1 MSEKHLI
8 MNIEN
13 VIILGSGPAGLTAS
27 IYAARSDL
35 NPILISGS
43 TPGGQLTIT
52 SLVENYP
59 GFEDGILGP
68 ELMLNMQKQA
78 KNMGVRF
85 EEGVVIKVDFS
96 KKPFTIWTEDKE
108 FKTKTIIISTGASVR
123 WLGLDGETRL
133 MGKGVSGCAT
143 CDGPFFKDKDI
154 VVVGGGDSSM
164 EEALFL
170 TKFVRKIYLVHRRD
184 EFRASK
190 VMQDRVFK
198 DEKIEILFNS
208 ELKDIYG
215 ESVVEGVKILNNK
228 INTES
233 DLRVQGVFIA
243 IGHTPNTEIFK
254 EFLDIDTNGY
264 IKVHDFT
271 KTNIE
276 GVFAAGDV
284 SDPKYKQAISS
295 AGIGCIAA
303 IDAMHFIEDLDP
315 RI

>member
-1 MSEKHLI
+1 MDV
-8 MNIEN
+8 EN
-13 VIILGSGPAGLTAS
+13 VIILGSGPAGLTAG
-27 IYAARSDL
+27 IYASRSDL
-35 NPILISGS
+35 KPLLISGS

-59 GFEDGILGP
+59 GFENGILGP

-78 KNMGVRF
+78 KNTGVRF
-85 EEGVVIKVDFS
+85 EEGIATKVDFS
-96 KKPFTIWTEDKE
+96 RSPFTIWTEDKE
-108 FKTKTIIISTGASVR
+108 FKTKTVIISTGASVR

-154 VVVGGGDSSM
+154 VVVGGGDSAM

-170 TKFVRKIYLVHRRD
+170 TKFVKKIYLVHRRD

-190 VMQDRVFK
+190 IMQDRVLK
-198 DEKIEILFNS
+198 DPKIEILFNS
-208 ELKDIYG
+208 ELQDIYG
-215 ESVVEGVKILNNK
+215 ENVVEGVKILNNK
-228 INTES
+228 THTTS
-233 DLRVQGVFIA
+233 DIKIQGVFIA

-254 EFLDIDTNGY
+254 DFLNIDNNGY

-284 SDPKYKQAISS
+284 SDPKYKQAVSS

-303 IDAMHFIEDLDP
+303 IDAMHFIEDDKL
-315 RI
+315 